1 MMSFKMLVS
10 YFLEVEQPSLLTIF
24 TRAPCSLL
32 NIQMLLKQTLTLEM
46 ESLYCPMGIFIVARY
61 RATRHMAQV
70 VISGPMVVFMRVSGE
85 ASGMGKA
92 RHCGRQGPPT
102 QVTTPV
108 ATFMVKERI
117 LG

>member
-10 YFLEVEQPSLLTIF
+10 YFLEQPSLLTIF

-32 NIQMLLKQTLTLEM
+32 NIQMLLEQTLTLEM

-70 VISGPMVVFMRVSGE
+70 VISGPMVVFMRVTGGE

-92 RHCGRQGPPT
+92 RRCGRQGPPT

>member
-1 MMSFKMLVS
+1 
-10 YFLEVEQPSLLTIF
+10 
-24 TRAPCSLL
+24 
-32 NIQMLLKQTLTLEM
+32 MLLKQTLTLEM
-46 ESLYCPMGIFIVARY
+46 ENLYCPMGIFIVAHY
-61 RATRHMAQV
+61 RATCHMAQV
-70 VISGPMVVFMRVSGE
+70 VISGQMVVFMRVTGGE

-92 RHCGRQGPPT
+92 RRCGRQGLPT